1 MSAVYYTLWDELRA
15 DPVEP
20 LPMKDRINTV
30 GKIGDSLKALK
41 LDPSPSVEDW
51 RRLSDMV
58 NMVHTL
64 VDMGEMVDAQALLND
79 ACEAMVKAA
88 DRHKADLTL
97 RFDGPGVQS
106 MSALF
111 EDFSLAVSV
120 LPARTMIRCHRLTV
134 KRLQAI
140 RKGQVKTAGRR
151 VEI

>member
-30 GKIGDSLKALK
+30 GKMGDSLKALK

-64 VDMGEMVDAQALLND
+64 VDMGEMVDAQALLSD

-88 DRHKADLTL
+88 DRHPD
-97 RFDGPGVQS
+97 
-106 MSALF
+106 
-111 EDFSLAVSV
+111 
-120 LPARTMIRCHRLTV
+120 
-134 KRLQAI
+134 
-140 RKGQVKTAGRR
+140 
-151 VEI
+151 